1 MRANFRN
8 KHLRGKRQHGF
19 SLLEL
24 VLVMVIMGVMASVS
38 LTFIDEKDSQ
48 QRYQQ
53 SVEKLK
59 MIQRFISSVHLY
71 QGQLINS
78 GFSADNGLNNDLIS
92 MLLGYTSADDYY
104 VYSITPIF
112 VNLDADDS
120 SDANGSSKQIIVN
133 SQLFKGSRPG
143 LFDLSQ
149 YRDGEGKIKDSWGE
163 SFDIQA
169 LNNDTEFSVAIS
181 AASSTYKNVSNNFHQ
196 VNVAKPIYVNELF
209 VTVNDLPDTTTRFK
223 VALISFTN
231 RTNCNGNNDEIKR
244 CWQTLKSNVNT
255 ASSAPFNNLF
265 KIVESSDENATFVD
279 GTNKIQSISPEPS
292 NINTQKMTE
301 LTFTDDANK
310 QWRFNAVIPTQ
321 GTTFNFTAHTEAK
334 ITVGSHVVILLEE
347 ISPSS
352 DTWQIYNAEAP
363 ISAYVNLLPGVSPEP
378 IILSLL

>member
-8 KHLRGKRQHGF
+8 NHLRGKRQHGF

-78 GFSADNGLNNDLIS
+78 GFSADNGLNNELIN
-92 MLLGYTSADDYY
+92 MALGYTLADDYY
-104 VYSITPIF
+104 AYSATPIF

-120 SDANGSSKQIIVN
+120 SDANGSSKHIIVN
-133 SQLFKGSRPG
+133 SQLFKGRRPG
-143 LFDLSQ
+143 LFDLGQ

-163 SFDIQA
+163 SFNIQA
-169 LNNDTEFSVAIS
+169 ANNDTEFSVAIS
-181 AASSTYKNVSNNFHQ
+181 ATSATYKNVSNNFHRI
-196 VNVAKPIYVNELF
+196 NITKSIYVNELS
-209 VTVNDLPDTTTRFK
+209 VTINDLPDTTTNFK

-231 RTNCNGNNDEIKR
+231 RTDCNGNNDEVKR

-255 ASSAPFNNLF
+255 ASSAPFNNVF
-265 KIVESSDENATFVD
+265 KIVESSDDNAIFVD
-279 GTNKIQSISPEPS
+279 DVNKIQSISPEPS
-292 NINTQKMTE
+292 NIDMQKMTV

-321 GTTFNFTAHTEAK
+321 ATDFDFTAHAESK

-352 DTWQIYNAEAP
+352 DTWQIYNAENP
-363 ISAYVNLLPGVSPEP
+363 IFAYVNLLPGVSPAP
-378 IILSLL
+378 IMLSLL

>member
-1 MRANFRN
+1 MRANLSNNQRRE
-8 KHLRGKRQHGF
+8 KSQHGF

-78 GFSADNGLNNDLIS
+78 GFSADNGLNNELIN

-104 VYSITPIF
+104 VYSATPIF
-112 VNLDADDS
+112 VNIDADDS
-120 SDANGSSKQIIVN
+120 SDANGSRKQIIVN
-133 SQLFKGSRPG
+133 TQLFKGSRPG

-163 SFDIQA
+163 SFNIQT

-181 AASSTYKNVSNNFHQ
+181 AASSTYKNVSNNFHRI
-196 VNVAKPIYVNELF
+196 NIGKSIYVNELS
-209 VTVNDLPDTTTRFK
+209 VTVNNLPDATSHFK

-231 RTNCNGNNDEIKR
+231 RTDCNGNSDEIKR

-255 ASSAPFNNLF
+255 ASPAPFNNVF
-265 KIVESSDENATFVD
+265 KIVESSDDNMIFVD
-279 GTNKIQSISPEPS
+279 DTNKIQSISPEPS
-292 NINTQKMTE
+292 NINTHKMTE

-310 QWRFNAVIPTQ
+310 QWHFNAVMPTQ
-321 GTTFNFTAHTEAK
+321 ATEFDFSDHAEAK
-334 ITVGSHVVILLEE
+334 ITVGSHVIILLEE

-352 DTWQIYNAEAP
+352 NTWQIYNAENP
-363 ISAYVNLLPGVSPEP
+363 IVTYVNLLPGVSPEP
-378 IILSLL
+378 IMLSLL

>member
-1 MRANFRN
+1 MCANLSNNR
-8 KHLRGKRQHGF
+8 LLGKSQHGF

-24 VLVMVIMGVMASVS
+24 VLVMIIMGVMASVS

-78 GFSADNGLNNDLIS
+78 GFSADNGLNNELMN

-104 VYSITPIF
+104 VYSATPIF

-120 SDANGSSKQIIVN
+120 SDANGNNKHVITN

-163 SFDIQA
+163 SFNIQVT
-169 LNNDTEFSVAIS
+169 NNDTAFSVAIS
-181 AASSTYKNVSNNFHQ
+181 AASSTYKNVSDNFHRI
-196 VNVAKPIYVNELF
+196 NIEKSIHVNELS
-209 VTVNDLPDTTTRFK
+209 VTVKNLPDTTTNFK

-231 RTNCNGNNDEIKR
+231 RTDCNGNNEEVKR

-265 KIVESSDENATFVD
+265 KIVETGDDNSIFVD
-279 GTNKIQSISPEPS
+279 DTNKIQSITPGPS
-292 NINTQKMTE
+292 NISTQKMTA
-301 LTFTDDANK
+301 LIFSDSTNK
-310 QWRFNAVIPTQ
+310 QWHFEAVIPTQ
-321 GTTFNFTAHTEAK
+321 VTEFDFSAHGEAK
-334 ITVGSHVVILLEE
+334 ITVGSHAVILLEE

-352 DTWQIYNAEAP
+352 NTWQIYNAESP
-363 ISAYVNLLPGVSPEP
+363 TFTYVNLLPGVSPEP